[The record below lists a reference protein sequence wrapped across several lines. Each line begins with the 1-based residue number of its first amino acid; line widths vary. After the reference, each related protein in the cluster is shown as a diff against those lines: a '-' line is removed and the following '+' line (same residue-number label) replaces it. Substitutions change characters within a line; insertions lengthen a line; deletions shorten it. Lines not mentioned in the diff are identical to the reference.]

1 MKKKIKIAFLI
12 NPVSGG
18 RQGVKIHAQLV
29 RSLKNFSLFPDQF
42 QIVFTEK
49 GEAVSQSQ
57 QLAREAEILVAVGG
71 DGTALETIAG
81 AYRSGFLPRIGLI
94 PIGTGNDLARSVHLY
109 ELFKKEGVEGCV
121 RQFLHGT
128 YAPLD
133 IWQVNKKELMTNYL
147 SIGLDAAIIHSFHRQ
162 RTNLSFHSASGNRV
176 ALACIGLSRL
186 AHRLQGKVDVTC
198 WSDGE
203 KKALSLH
210 GNRLVIISN
219 LPFYAGGTMLAP
231 EASFCDGVLEVTHF
245 VNVIS
250 ALGLFAFQPSLRLRT
265 WYGNKLEHFKA
276 KRVEIEVPEGNFL
289 QIDGEDKTYLLKEK
303 KVEIEYSG
311 QICLLKENK
320 NFLG

>member
-1 MKKKIKIAFLI
+1 MEKIKIAFLI

-18 RQGVKIHAQLV
+18 GQGLKIHAQLV
-29 RSLKNFSLFPDQF
+29 HALKKFSLSPDQF
-42 QIVFTEK
+42 RIVFTEK
-49 GEAVSQSQ
+49 GKAVSQAQ
-57 QLAREAEILVAVGG
+57 RLARETEILVAVGG
-71 DGTALETIAG
+71 DGTAIETITG
-81 AYRSGFLPRIGLI
+81 VYRSGCLPRIGLI

-109 ELFKKEGVEGCV
+109 ELFKKEGAEGCV

-147 SIGLDAAIIHSFHRQ
+147 SIGLDAAIVHSFHWQ
-162 RTNLSFHSASGNRV
+162 RKNLPFHSVSGNRV

-198 WSDGE
+198 WSDAE

-210 GNRLVIISN
+210 GHRLVIISN

-231 EASFCDGVLEVTHF
+231 AASFCDGVLEVTSF

-250 ALGLFAFQPSLRLRT
+250 ALGLFVFQPSLRLRT
-265 WYGNKLEHFKA
+265 WYGNKLEHLKA

-289 QIDGEDKTYLLKEK
+289 QIDGEDKTHLLQEK
-303 KVEIEYSG
+303 KVEIEYCG
-311 QICLLKENK
+311 QISLLKEN
-320 NFLG
+320 

>member
-29 RSLKNFSLFPDQF
+29 HALKKFSLSPDQF

-49 GEAVSQSQ
+49 GEAVSQAQ
-57 QLAREAEILVAVGG
+57 RLARETEILVAVGG
-71 DGTALETIAG
+71 DGTAIETITG
-81 AYRSGFLPRIGLI
+81 AYRSGCLPRIGLI

-121 RQFLHGT
+121 RQLLHGT

-147 SIGLDAAIIHSFHRQ
+147 SIGLDAAIIHSFHWQ
-162 RTNLSFHSASGNRV
+162 RTKFPFHSALCNKV
-176 ALACIGLSRL
+176 AFAGIGLSCL

-198 WSDGE
+198 WSDAE

-210 GNRLVIISN
+210 GHRLVIISN

-231 EASFCDGVLEVTHF
+231 AASFCDGVLEVTPF

-265 WYGNKLEHFKA
+265 WYGNKLEHLKA

-289 QIDGEDKTYLLKEK
+289 QIDGEDKTHLLQEK

-311 QICLLKENK
+311 QISLLKEN
-320 NFLG
+320 

>member
-1 MKKKIKIAFLI
+1 MEKIKIAFLI

-18 RQGVKIHAQLV
+18 GQGLKLRAQLV
-29 RSLKNFSLFPDQF
+29 HALKKFSLFPDQF
-42 QIVFTEK
+42 RIVFTEK
-49 GEAVSQSQ
+49 GKAVSQAQ
-57 QLAREAEILVAVGG
+57 RLARETEILVAVGG
-71 DGTALETIAG
+71 DGTAIETITG

-147 SIGLDAAIIHSFHRQ
+147 SIGLDAAIVHSFHWQ
-162 RTNLSFHSASGNRV
+162 RKNLPFHSVSGNRV

-186 AHRLQGKVDVTC
+186 AHRLQGKVDATC
-198 WSDGE
+198 WSDAE
-203 KKALSLH
+203 KKTLSLH
-210 GNRLVIISN
+210 GHRLVIISN
-219 LPFYAGGTMLAP
+219 LPFYAGGTTLAP
-231 EASFCDGVLEVTHF
+231 AASFCDGVLEVTSF
-245 VNVIS
+245 VSVIS
-250 ALGLFAFQPSLRLRT
+250 VLGLFVFQPSLRLRT
-265 WYGNKLEHFKA
+265 WYGNKLEHLKA

-289 QIDGEDKTYLLKEK
+289 QIDGEDKTHLLQEK

-311 QICLLKENK
+311 QISLLKEN
-320 NFLG
+320 

>member
-1 MKKKIKIAFLI
+1 MKIAFLI

-18 RQGVKIHAQLV
+18 RQGVKIHAQLAQT
-29 RSLKNFSLFPDQF
+29 LKKFSLSPDQF

-49 GEAVSQSQ
+49 GEAVSQAQ
-57 QLAREAEILVAVGG
+57 QLARESEILVAVGG
-71 DGTALETIAG
+71 DGTAIETITG
-81 AYRSGFLPRIGLI
+81 AYRSGRLPRIGLI

-109 ELFKKEGVEGCV
+109 ELFKNEGVEGCV
-121 RQFLHGT
+121 RQFLQGT

-147 SIGLDAAIIHSFHRQ
+147 SIGLDAAILHSFHRQ
-162 RTNLSFHSASGNRV
+162 RAKIPFYSASGNR
-176 ALACIGLSRL
+176 AAFACIGLSRL

-198 WSDGE
+198 WSDAV

-210 GNRLVIISN
+210 GYRLVIISN

-231 EASFCDGVLEVTHF
+231 TASFCDGVLEVTAF
-245 VNVIS
+245 ANVIS

-265 WYGNKLEHFKA
+265 WYGNKLEHLKA

-289 QIDGEDKTYLLKEK
+289 QIDGEDKTHLLQEK
-303 KVEIEYSG
+303 KLEIEYSG
-311 QICLLKENK
+311 QISLLKAN
-320 NFLG
+320 

>member
-1 MKKKIKIAFLI
+1 MKKMKIAFLI
-12 NPVSGG
+12 NPASGG
-18 RQGVKIHAQLV
+18 RQGVKIHPQLV
-29 RSLKNFSLFPDQF
+29 SALKKFSLSPDQF
-42 QIVFTEK
+42 QIVFTEN
-49 GEAVSQSQ
+49 GEAVSQAER
-57 QLAREAEILVAVGG
+57 LARETEILVAVGG
-71 DGTALETIAG
+71 DGTAIETITG

-147 SIGLDAAIIHSFHRQ
+147 SIGLDAAIVHSFHGQ
-162 RTNLSFHSASGNRV
+162 RTNLPFYSASGNRV
-176 ALACIGLSRL
+176 ALACIGLFRF

-198 WSDGE
+198 WYNAE

-210 GNRLVIISN
+210 GHRLVIISN
-219 LPFYAGGTMLAP
+219 LPFYAGGTMLTPA
-231 EASFCDGVLEVTHF
+231 ASFCDGVLEVTPF

-250 ALGLFAFQPSLRLRT
+250 ALGLFAFQSSHRLRT
-265 WYGNKLEHFKA
+265 WYGNKLEHLKA
-276 KRVEIEVPEGNFL
+276 KRVEIEVPKGNFL
-289 QIDGEDKTYLLKEK
+289 QIDGEDKTNLLQEK

-311 QICLLKENK
+311 QISLLREN
-320 NFLG
+320 

>member
-1 MKKKIKIAFLI
+1 MKIAFLI

-18 RQGVKIHAQLV
+18 RQGVKIRAHLA
-29 RSLKNFSLFPDQF
+29 RSLKKFSLSPDQF

-49 GEAVSQSQ
+49 GEAVSQAQ

-71 DGTALETIAG
+71 DGTAIETIAG
-81 AYRSGFLPRIGLI
+81 AYRSGCLPRIGLI

-147 SIGLDAAIIHSFHRQ
+147 SIGLDAAIIHSFHGQ

-176 ALACIGLSRL
+176 SLACIGLSRL

-198 WSDGE
+198 WSDAE

-210 GNRLVIISN
+210 GDRLVIISN

-289 QIDGEDKTYLLKEK
+289 QIDGEDKTYLLQEK

-311 QICLLKENK
+311 QISLLKGN
-320 NFLG
+320 